1 MYSADLVGT
10 GDTGVAA
17 TFITVGLMYGSVMLL
32 AASQHR
38 VAPPGYVP
46 EGFTPPKEEALGSY
60 VHIVSRTSI
69 AEASIWVALFHS
81 YIPKLE

>member
-1 MYSADLVGT
+1 MGT